1 MYPTVFKI
9 GFFSIKTYGIF
20 LAAAFLLGMRLAV
33 KKTSRL
39 GISEDDVGKLFLW
52 IIVSGLAGARI
63 LYVFTEGRLELSSP
77 LSAFRIWEGGLH
89 YFGGFAGAVAATI
102 AFSLRH
108 RGFDVWKFADAA
120 SASLALGLAVG
131 KIGCFF
137 AGCCFGRECVLPW
150 GVVFTH
156 PDSLGIR
163 GLPLHPVQIY
173 EAAVYLMIFGI
184 SEFLYRALD
193 RDTDGELFWFT
204 VFLLSFARFH
214 LEFMRWEDSIFLGLS
229 SGGIASAVTALAAL
243 ACMTALRIRSRASR
257 DNMDIDTIGG
267 AADR

>member
-1 MYPTVFKI
+1 MYPTVFRI

-20 LAAAFLLGMRLAV
+20 LAAAFFLGMRLAV

-52 IIVSGLAGARI
+52 IIVSGLVGARI

-89 YFGGFAGAVAATI
+89 YYGGFAGAVAAVVL
-102 AFSLRH
+102 FSLRH
-108 RGFDVWKFADAA
+108 KGFDIWKFADAA
-120 SASLALGLAVG
+120 SASLAMGLAVG

-137 AGCCFGRECVLPW
+137 AGCCFGRECSLPW
-150 GVVFTH
+150 AVVFTR
-156 PDSLGIR
+156 PDSMGIR
-163 GLPLHPVQIY
+163 GLPLHPTQIY
-173 EAAVYLMIFGI
+173 EAAVYFVIFGI
-184 SEFLYRALD
+184 SEFLYRALE

-214 LEFMRWEDSIFLGLS
+214 LEFMRWEDSLFLGLS
-229 SGGIASAVTALAAL
+229 SGGIASAITAATAL
-243 ACMTALRIRSRASR
+243 ACMTARRLRSRASR
-257 DNMDIDTIGG
+257 DNMDPRAISG
-267 AADR
+267 AADK